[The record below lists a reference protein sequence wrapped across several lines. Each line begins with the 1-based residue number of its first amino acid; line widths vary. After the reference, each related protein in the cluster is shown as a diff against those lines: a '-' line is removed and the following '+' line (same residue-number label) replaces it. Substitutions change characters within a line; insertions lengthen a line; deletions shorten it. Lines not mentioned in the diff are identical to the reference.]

1 MMLNLR
7 RSVFSL
13 YKIFK
18 VENSKELK
26 FQFSFDIKR
35 NLLTSNTY
43 SCKSRDEKYEKAK
56 TRSYESRIFQTRNT
70 EYDEMIQ
77 FVEDRHDNKKEL
89 RTLEDLT
96 IDELEEI
103 YDYNNFSWTEKNLD
117 DEIEIKY
124 PVPLTS

>member
-1 MMLNLR
+1 MLNLR